1 MTMAV
6 EDGTS
11 VIAFPDRGDDDA
23 RWLRAVYDAQWASLV
38 RLAGLLLGDTERA
51 DEIAQDAIVATF
63 HRRARLGDGVPVA
76 YLRQCVVN
84 ACRSVHRHRAVHRR
98 SLVPLHQGRAEPE
111 RPDDLA
117 ERDDDRVHM
126 MAALRALPQRQQE
139 VLVLRYYGQ
148 LAEAEIADALG
159 ITRGA
164 VKSHAHRG
172 LAALRAR
179 LDDHEGNL
187 R

>member
-1 MTMAV
+1 M
-6 EDGTS
+6 
-11 VIAFPDRGDDDA
+11 
-23 RWLRAVYDAQWASLV
+23 YDAQWAPLV

-63 HRRARLGDGVPVA
+63 QRRNRLGDGVPVG

-84 ACRSVHRHRAVHRR
+84 ACRSAHRHRSVQRR
-98 SLVPLHQGRAEPE
+98 TLVPLFQQRTEPE

-117 ERDDDRVHM
+117 VRGDAHTRM
-126 MAALRALPQRQQE
+126 MAALRSLPQRQQE
-139 VLVLRYYGQ
+139 VLVLRYYSQ
-148 LAEAEIADALG
+148 LSEAEIAEALG
-159 ITRGA
+159 VTRGA

-179 LDDHEGNL
+179 LDDEGDL

>member
-1 MTMAV
+1 MTS
-6 EDGTS
+6 GGNTS
-11 VIAFPDRGDDDA
+11 VVPFPGRDA
-23 RWLRAVYDAQWASLV
+23 DERWLRAVYDAQWAALV
-38 RLAGLLLGDTERA
+38 RLAGLLLGDTDRA

-63 HRRARLGDGVPVA
+63 ARRQRFGEDVPVA

-84 ACRSVHRHRAVHRR
+84 ACRSVHRHRGVQRRTLVAVTDAR
-98 SLVPLHQGRAEPE
+98 EPD
-111 RPDDLA
+111 RPDVVA
-117 ERDDDRVHM
+117 ERDDERERM
-126 MAALRALPQRQQE
+126 MAALRTLPPRQQE
-139 VLVLRYYGQ
+139 VLVLRYYSQ
-148 LAEAEIADALG
+148 LSEAEIAEALG

-179 LDDHEGNL
+179 LDDEGDL